1 MIYECLKCKY
11 LTENKTKFRR
21 HLNTKKH
28 RRFYETLKENETI
41 PIDKEF
47 NSAQF
52 CSFSE
57 QNDPK
62 NPISAQFCSLFPKNI
77 QKSPISA
84 QFCSLFPK
92 NIQKSPISTQFC
104 SINKINNSIN
114 INENEN
120 KNININEIIP
130 EILTCDYCDYHT
142 IRSGNF
148 RRHINTCKNR
158 KNEEVKYR
166 LLYEKEK
173 KGLIEQHEKEKQI
186 LYNQIDKLLE
196 KVGNTTNHIQNNI
209 ILNNFGKE
217 DLSHITNT
225 FKTQLLKG
233 PYGMIPKMI
242 EAVHTKPENKNI
254 LLPNKKEPY
263 VKVFEN
269 AEWKLRDR
277 KETVKDLVDAN
288 YNRLDEFYEKDGIIV
303 LNSTQKNRY
312 KCFQNKYDNY
322 DQDILER
329 VIKDSELVLLNQPK
343 KN

>member
-62 NPISAQFCSLFPKNI
+62 N
-77 QKSPISA
+77 PISA

-269 AEWKLRDR
+269 ATWKFRDR
-277 KETVKDLVDAN
+277 KETVKDLVDSN
-288 YNRLDEFYEKDGIIV
+288 YNRLDEYYGEDGNNI
-303 LNSTQKNRY
+303 LNINQIKRY
-312 KCFQNKYDNY
+312 KSFQDKYDNY
-322 DQDILER
+322 NKEIIDK
-329 VIKDSELVLLNQPK
+329 VIRESELVLINQPN
-343 KN
+343 KNNK